1 MIRPRF
7 DQAACDNLSDCVREI
22 EKETDAELVI
32 VVRARS
38 GSYHYVDLLCGAVLA
53 YAVLLF
59 QLFSPWVFN
68 HFLVAIDVAL
78 IFALG
83 FFVSSRSNAI
93 RRLLT
98 TKEERAHAVRMQ
110 AASMFYEAGIA
121 NTRAE
126 MGVLIYLSLMERRLE
141 LLADRGVLE
150 GAPPLE
156 WNECVFDLQQVGRRP
171 HPEDFLKALRAFGAM
186 LAKNIPATGE
196 NPNELGVCR
205 IVVRNRSVLCFFH
218 RSFGACRRRP
228 GLRGR
233 ERWWRRRRWRRIS
246 LHNLLHSSLPYL
258 ADD

>member
-7 DQAACDNLSDCVREI
+7 DQAACDNLADCVREI
-22 EKETDAELVI
+22 EKDTDAELVI

-38 GSYHYVDLLCGAVLA
+38 GSYHYVDLLCGVVLA
-53 YAVLLF
+53 YAILLF
-59 QLFSPWVFN
+59 QLFAPRLFN
-68 HFLVAIDVAL
+68 EYVVAFDVAL
-78 IFALG
+78 LFAIG

-98 TKEERAHAVRMQ
+98 SKEERARAVRIE
-110 AASMFYEAGIA
+110 AAAMFYEAGIA

-150 GAPPLE
+150 GTAPLE

-186 LAKNIPATGE
+186 LAKNLPATGE
-196 NPNELGVCR
+196 NPNELGD
-205 IVVRNRSVLCFFH
+205 
-218 RSFGACRRRP
+218 
-228 GLRGR
+228 
-233 ERWWRRRRWRRIS
+233 
-246 LHNLLHSSLPYL
+246 LPRFEL
-258 ADD
+258 K